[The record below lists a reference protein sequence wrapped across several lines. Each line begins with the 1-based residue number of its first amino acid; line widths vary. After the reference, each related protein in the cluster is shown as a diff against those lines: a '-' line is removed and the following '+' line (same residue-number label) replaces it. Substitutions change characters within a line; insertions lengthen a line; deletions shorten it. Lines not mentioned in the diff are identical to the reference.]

1 VRIGLIASSH
11 RCSLAPTEQ
20 PLAPRS
26 KSAQSIAVFLGPS
39 LPYTEA
45 KKILAADYFPP
56 ASRGDIYRII
66 ASGVRTIVLIDGIF
80 HSTRSVWQRE
90 ILDALGAGIEVL
102 GASSMGALRAA
113 ELHALGMVGHGT
125 IFEWYKDGLIEG
137 DDEVALYHGPE
148 ELEFCAL
155 SEPLVNIRRTLQ
167 NAVDDLCLTG
177 DQARQLLD
185 YSKRAYYP
193 ERSYSH
199 LLTCPELKIWPD
211 RKVIEQYILTRAV
224 DQKRLDAIGIL
235 RCCAKGQGAGTAAA
249 MKPEEASSGIWR
261 LERLRLT
268 GFSRGSEIVLG
279 GDVLSEVKKDPILCA
294 RMRTVLSMRAFV
306 ADLASRRQLS
316 VPDHMLEFYTRRWEK
331 TLDIVPGADWLRTNG
346 LTYLFYRQL
355 LAQHFLTDWLVDQDT
370 EYCDRAPPEAQGIV
384 EDGSSTRDTERPSD
398 SRMTSPEISPKGA
411 ADHVGLV
418 VRIPRRHLLADWARE
433 NGVSC
438 ASDVLDKY
446 FESGGPAA
454 LPTSG
459 SESFQIAVSDID
471 AVGVSPADFAL
482 TAWMIEKGPCHFGL
496 DWSFEG
502 ALLEELQITGLAAR
516 LITRAHN
523 G

>member
-1 VRIGLIASSH
+1 
-11 RCSLAPTEQ
+11 
-20 PLAPRS
+20 LAPRS
-26 KSAQSIAVFLGPS
+26 KPAQSIAVFLGPS

-45 KKILAADYFPP
+45 KKILPADYFPP

-66 ASGVRTIVLIDGIF
+66 ASGVRTIVLIDGVF

-90 ILDALGAGIEVL
+90 ILDALDEGIQLL

-113 ELHALGMVGHGT
+113 ELHAFGMVGHGR
-125 IFEWYKDGLIEG
+125 IFEWYKNGLVEG
-137 DDEVALYHGPE
+137 DDEVALHHGPE

-167 NAVDDLCLTG
+167 NAVDDPCLTG

-199 LLTCPELKIWPD
+199 LLTCPALKIWPD
-211 RKVIEQYILTRAV
+211 RKVIEQYILTGAV

-235 RCCAKGQGAGTAAA
+235 QCCAKGRGAGTAAA
-249 MKPEEASSGIWR
+249 IKPEEASSDIWR

-279 GDVLSEVKKDPILCA
+279 GDVLSEVKKDPIFCA

-306 ADLASRRQLS
+306 AELASRRQLS

-331 TLDIVPGADWLRTNG
+331 TLDIFPGADWLRTNG
-346 LTYLFYRQL
+346 LTYLSYRRL
-355 LAQHFLTDWLVDQDT
+355 LAQHFLTDWLVDQDAS
-370 EYCDRAPPEAQGIV
+370 YCSRLPEESHRIV
-384 EDGSSTRDTERPSD
+384 EDDPSTRETERASD
-398 SRMTSPEISPKGA
+398 STMTSPETSTKVV
-411 ADHVGLV
+411 ADHFRLV
-418 VRIPRRHLLADWARE
+418 VRMPRRRLLADWARE
-433 NGVSC
+433 NGISGP
-438 ASDVLDKY
+438 SDALDKY
-446 FESGGPAA
+446 FESGQPAA
-454 LPTSG
+454 LPAGG
-459 SESFQIAVSDID
+459 SESFQIAIGEID
-471 AVGVSPADFAL
+471 AFDASPADFAL

-502 ALLEELQITGLAAR
+502 TLLEELQITGLAAR
-516 LITRAHN
+516 LIAKTDN